1 MTVAITTLRST
12 IATALENP
20 GVWSTFSYPPATV
33 IANSVIVAPADG
45 DYLVPANNTNNQ
57 LPLAPMANLKVV
69 CTVPALDNQ
78 GNLAGIESFMVAV
91 FNKICAVGF
100 AINVNSVTSPTIF
113 TGQSGDL
120 LSFTINISTLT
131 RWE

>member
-1 MTVAITTLRST
+1 
-12 IATALENP
+12 
-20 GVWSTFSYPPATV
+20 
-33 IANSVIVAPADG
+33 
-45 DYLVPANNTNNQ
+45 
-57 LPLAPMANLKVV
+57 
-69 CTVPALDNQ
+69 VPALDNQ